1 MIYLS
6 RKWVVLMNDIM
17 TVIKFSIK
25 DLIKRKSFIVS
36 TIILVLTIIIGFN
49 IPNIIKMFNNDVDEK
64 IIISDKDNIYEG
76 MLTELNSI
84 GYDVTIT
91 DDSVDELKEKIKNDE
106 ITSGIVIEKVNNT
119 INLTYVVENELFM
132 DSNMELSDILSSL
145 YQAKEVDKLNL
156 TEDEIN
162 NIYPNFNFEISSIDE
177 ISGNIILAFVVSM
190 LLFIAIYFFA
200 YQVSGS
206 ITLEKT
212 SKIVETLVTSTSPKN
227 IILGKTIGI
236 GIIGILQTILL
247 IITGIISAKLFI
259 DPNTLNSLFDLS
271 KINVTFIILIIV
283 EFILGYFIYAF
294 IYALIGS
301 TVSKPEEVQSAN
313 TPVNILLVLSIYLLI
328 FTMQNPHGSINYLSS
343 LIPISSPFSM
353 PFRYVSGFASTTDI
367 IISLLIL
374 ILTIVL
380 IAYLTIKIYSNA
392 ILNYGTKFNLKNII
406 KIYKQK

>member
-1 MIYLS
+1 MN
-6 RKWVVLMNDIM
+6 LMNDIM
-17 TVIKFSIK
+17 TVLKFSIK

-162 NIYPNFNFEISSIDE
+162 NIYPEFNFEISSVDD
-177 ISGNIILAFVVSM
+177 ISGNIILAFAVSM
-190 LLFIAIYFFA
+190 ILFIAIYFFA

-271 KINVTFIILIIV
+271 KINVTFIILIIL

-313 TPVNILLVLSIYLLI
+313 TPVNILLVISIYSLI
-328 FTMQNPHGSINYLSS
+328 FTMQNPHGSINFLSS
-343 LIPISSPFSM
+343 IIPFSSPFSL

-367 IISLLIL
+367 IISILIL
-374 ILTIVL
+374 ILTIII

>member
-1 MIYLS
+1 
-6 RKWVVLMNDIM
+6 MNDIL
-17 TVIKFSIK
+17 TVLKFSII
-25 DLIKRKSFIVS
+25 DLVKRKSFIVS
-36 TIILVLTIIIGFN
+36 TIILVLMIIIGFN
-49 IPNIIKMFNNDVDEK
+49 VPNIIKVFSGNDKLEK

-84 GYDVTIT
+84 GYDVNIT
-91 DDSVDELKEKIKNDE
+91 SDSIDNLKKKIKNKE
-106 ITSGIVIEKVNNT
+106 ITSGIVIEKINNR

-132 DSNMELSDILSSL
+132 DENNMELSNILSSM

-156 TEDEIN
+156 TQEEIDK
-162 NIYPNFNFEISSIDE
+162 IYPEFNFDIVSIDD

-227 IILGKTIGI
+227 IILGKTFGI
-236 GIIGILQTILL
+236 GLIGLLQAILL
-247 IITGIISAKLFI
+247 IMVSIISAKIFV
-259 DPNTLNSLFDLS
+259 DPNTLNNFLDLS
-271 KINVTFIILIIV
+271 KINSTFIILVII

-313 TPVNILLVLSIYLLI
+313 TPVNILLVISIYSLI
-328 FTMQNPHGSINYLSS
+328 FTMQNPHGNINYISS
-343 LIPISSPFSM
+343 LVPFSSPFSL
-353 PFRYVSGFASTTDI
+353 PFRYIAGFASTTDVIVSLFILVLAI
-367 IISLLIL
+367 IF
-374 ILTIVL
+374 

-392 ILNYGTKFNLKNII
+392 ILNYGTKFNLKNLI

>member
-1 MIYLS
+1 
-6 RKWVVLMNDIM
+6 MNDIM

-49 IPNIIKMFNNDVDEK
+49 IPNIIKMFNNDADEK

-91 DDSVDELKEKIKNDE
+91 DDSVDELKEKIKNEE

-119 INLTYVVENELFM
+119 INLTYVVENELFI
-132 DSNMELSDILSSL
+132 DSNIDLSDILSSM
-145 YQAKEVDKLNL
+145 YQAKEIDKINL
-156 TEDEIN
+156 TQEQISS
-162 NIYPNFNFEISSIDE
+162 IYPEFNFEISSVDD
-177 ISGNIILAFVVSM
+177 ISGNIILAFAVSM
-190 LLFIAIYFFA
+190 VLFIAIYFFA

-247 IITGIISAKLFI
+247 IIIGIISAKLFI

-271 KINVTFIILIIV
+271 KINVTFIILIIL

-343 LIPISSPFSM
+343 LIPFSSPFSM